1 MKKGKLTLSFMKV
14 IQLENS
20 DLKRHNYMRSDRMKR
35 NMIEHNKGIKR
46 TMIGY
51 YGGDFRFL

>member
-1 MKKGKLTLSFMKV
+1 
-14 IQLENS
+14 
-20 DLKRHNYMRSDRMKR
+20 MRSDRMKR